1 MGPKELRALAEDN
14 DRDSRMIDEG
24 CPAIGGELRA
34 LALKWEAERQAAD
47 ALAEA
52 SNTRN
57 QTDAVAKA
65 RAAYWQ
71 VRDGE

>member
-14 DRDSRMIDEG
+14 DLDCKQIDEG
-24 CPAIGGELRA
+24 CTALGDDMRA
-34 LALKWEAERQAAD
+34 LASRWEAERQAAD

-71 VRDGE
+71 VRDA